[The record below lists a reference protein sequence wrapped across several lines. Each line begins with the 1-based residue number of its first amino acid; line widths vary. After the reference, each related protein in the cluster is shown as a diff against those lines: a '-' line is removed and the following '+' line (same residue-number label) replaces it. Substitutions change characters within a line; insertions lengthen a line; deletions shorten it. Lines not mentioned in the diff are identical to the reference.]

1 MMITCSLFDLLY
13 CSGMMTLPVTLRN
26 YGAGV
31 NVSNSS
37 KIEHL
42 TTKLFRLID

>member
-1 MMITCSLFDLLY
+1 MMTLFDPLY

-31 NVSNSS
+31 NISNLS

-42 TTKLFRLID
+42 TIKLFWINQ